1 MPSRHPAHTPVAAA
15 LLDRHADDRQA
26 GESAAH
32 HLERLLLARAG
43 RTRADVAA
51 ELGVSRR
58 TLLRWLADLR
68 ALGVV
73 IPGAEDPSARG
84 AGARGGTS
92 PATRSLAR
100 REGVTHGHAMTL
112 VS

>member
-1 MPSRHPAHTPVAAA
+1 MPRHPALAPVAAA
-15 LLDRHADDRQA
+15 LLDRHAADRRA
-26 GESAAH
+26 GESAPQ

-51 ELGVSRR
+51 ELGVPLR

-73 IPGAEDPSARG
+73 IPGALDPDARG

-92 PATRSLAR
+92 PATRSRAR
-100 REGVTHGHAMTL
+100 REGVTHDHTATRM
-112 VS
+112 S